1 MMRNLLL
8 FSLFQFF
15 LSSSAFAQKI
25 KSEKSLNFFTD
36 VLGYSG
42 FLILIGTIFFVY
54 SYKNSI
60 KLLNWFEDQTYGTRD
75 YILQKC
81 ELIHV
86 EIEPM
91 NVTYIL
97 IFLIFG
103 PSFLVMS
110 TFLLM
115 GNVGLAIFAGV
126 ALGIGGWKIPRPFM
140 NYLVDKRINAYKL
153 QMVDALQL
161 LSNGLRAGLSLPQS
175 LGMVVDELP
184 VPVSQEYN
192 TILQQTKI
200 GVPLE
205 EAFENLVKRIP
216 TQDNDMF
223 VSAIGILK
231 ETGGNLSEVFDT
243 IADVIRERVRLQ
255 QKIDTYVAQGKF
267 QGITIFCMPFAL
279 GGVFAMSDPA
289 SMAPMFNTVL
299 GLILFTAA
307 LFMDLLG
314 LYFIFKVVKIEV

>member
-1 MMRNLLL
+1 MMLKVFGFTFIQLVI
-8 FSLFQFF
+8 
-15 LSSSAFAQKI
+15 SSTAFAQKI

-42 FLILIGTIFFVY
+42 FLILIGLIFFIY

-75 YILQKC
+75 YVLQKC

-86 EIEPM
+86 EIEPI

-97 IFLIFG
+97 IILIFG
-103 PSFLVMS
+103 PSVLAMS
-110 TFLLM
+110 GLLLI
-115 GNVGLAIFAGV
+115 GNVGLAVFAGFSLAFV
-126 ALGIGGWKIPRPFM
+126 GWKIPRPFM
-140 NYLVDKRINAYKL
+140 DSLVEKRVKAYKS

-279 GGVFAMSDPA
+279 GAVFAMSDPA

-307 LFMDLLG
+307 LGLDLLG
-314 LYFIFKVVKIEV
+314 LYFIFKVVKIDV

>member
-1 MMRNLLL
+1 MMRNV
-8 FSLFQFF
+8 FF
-15 LSSSAFAQKI
+15 FTFLQLVLSQAAFAQKL
-25 KSEKSLNFFTD
+25 KSERDFNFFTD
-36 VLGYSG
+36 ALGHSG
-42 FLILIGTIFFVY
+42 FLVLIGLIFFIY

-60 KLLNWFEDQTYGTRD
+60 KLMNWFEDQTYGTRD

-81 ELIHV
+81 ELIHI
-86 EIEPM
+86 EIEPK
-91 NVTYIL
+91 NVTYVL
-97 IFLIFG
+97 IVLIFG
-103 PSFLVMS
+103 PSVLAMS
-110 TFLLM
+110 GFLLM
-115 GNVGLAIFAGV
+115 GNIGLAVFSGFLFAFC
-126 ALGIGGWKIPRPFM
+126 GWKVPRPFM
-140 NYLVDKRINAYKL
+140 DYLVEKRIKAYKS

-279 GGVFAMSDPA
+279 GAVFAMSDPA

-307 LFMDLLG
+307 LGLDLLG
-314 LYFIFKVVKIEV
+314 LYFIFKVVKIDV

>member
-1 MMRNLLL
+1 MNKKIIL
-8 FSLFQFF
+8 FFILSLI
-15 LSSSAFAQKI
+15 STIAFAQDAKQ
-25 KSEKSLNFFTD
+25 EELNFISD
-36 VLGYSG
+36 VLGRKG
-42 FLILIGTIFFVY
+42 LILLVFLMFFIY

-60 KLLNWFEDQTYGTRD
+60 KLFNWIEDQTYGTRD
-75 YILQKC
+75 YVLQKC
-81 ELIHV
+81 ELLHI
-86 EIEPM
+86 EIEPIK
-91 NVTYIL
+91 VTYIL
-97 IFLIFG
+97 VFLSFGFSVIFLGLFAAFGKFILGIF
-103 PSFLVMS
+103 
-110 TFLLM
+110 
-115 GNVGLAIFAGV
+115 V
-126 ALGIGGWKIPRPFM
+126 ALVFSIIGWKIPRPFM
-140 NYLVDKRINAYKL
+140 DYLVNKRIDAYKG

-184 VPVSQEYN
+184 NPVAQEFN
-192 TILQQTKI
+192 SVLQQTKI

-223 VSAIGILK
+223 VSSIAILK

-243 IADVIRERVRLQ
+243 IAAVIRERVRLA

-279 GGVFAMSDPA
+279 GAVFGISDPA

-299 GLILFTAA
+299 GLIMFSVA
-307 LFMDLLG
+307 LIFDLLG